1 MKIQWK
7 NWIFLYFL
15 GKFVAIDRNFGNN
28 IIFIQQFFPVR
39 GGGFKPTPPLRTPL
53 NAEEEHTDLNNF
65 GAGAIIRNLYRGQG
79 NKFFK
84 ENLESNAKSTANVQ
98 LVNRFKSKL
107 AFTFLITAWHFIL
120 LTLRPLKSIQCVISN
135 RTLKKRILLKLRNN
149 CLSVIKN
156 SQLLPR
162 FKMYYLIT
170 LALTR

>member
-7 NWIFLYFL
+7 NGIFPYFL
-15 GKFVAIDRNFGNN
+15 GKFVAKSINFGNN
-28 IIFIQQFFPVR
+28 ILFIQQFFPVR
-39 GGGFKPTPPLRTPL
+39 GGVQTHPPLRTPL

-107 AFTFLITAWHFIL
+107 ALTFLITA
-120 LTLRPLKSIQCVISN
+120 
-135 RTLKKRILLKLRNN
+135 
-149 CLSVIKN
+149 
-156 SQLLPR
+156 
-162 FKMYYLIT
+162 
-170 LALTR
+170 